1 MPIHIKTLE
10 IENIKRVQA
19 VTLEPSPAGLT
30 VIGGRNAQGKTS
42 VLDAIAWALGG
53 DRYRPENAQR
63 QGANTNPHLKLTL
76 SNGLTVERKGKNS
89 SLTVTDPSGK
99 RHGQQLLNS
108 FVESFALDLPKFMA
122 QSDREKAD
130 TLLRI
135 IGVGPQLAELDR
147 QHATLYADRLYT
159 GQIQKKKAAY
169 AETLPFVPNT
179 PDEEVSAFELIQQQ
193 QTILAR
199 NAENQRLRSRR
210 DRLAQECE
218 ALREQIDL
226 LTDQLSLK
234 EMELEAA
241 SKAAA
246 DLVDESTAE
255 LEENLRQI
263 DLINQ
268 NVRTNRAKAAAQKE
282 ADDLD
287 TEYRRLNGELFKVD
301 EKRKALLEGANLPLP
316 ELEVAGDKLFYKGQP
331 WANMSGAEHLIVS
344 TAIVRRLNPECGFV
358 LLDKLEQMDRET
370 LEDFGKWLEQEGL
383 QAIAT
388 RVSTGDECSI
398 IIQDGMASAPAPRP
412 VPVNPN
418 AWQKGAF

>member
-1 MPIHIKTLE
+1 MAVSIKTLE

-19 VTLEPSPAGLT
+19 VTLEPSPSGLT
-30 VIGGRNAQGKTS
+30 VIGGKNAQGKTS

-122 QSDREKAD
+122 QSDKEKAD

-135 IGVGPQLAELDR
+135 IGVGPQLMQLEKRHTDLWAE
-147 QHATLYADRLYT
+147 RLAT
-159 GQIQKKKAAY
+159 GQLQRKKAAY
-169 AETLPFVPNT
+169 AESLPFAPNT
-179 PDEEVSAFELIQQQ
+179 PTEEISALDLIQQQ
-193 QTILAR
+193 QSILAQ

-210 DRLAQECE
+210 DQLGQECE

-226 LTDQLSLK
+226 LQDRLRSL
-234 EMELEAA
+234 ELDYETAVT
-241 SKAAA
+241 AA
-246 DLVDESTAE
+246 DDLEDQSTAE
-255 LEENLRQI
+255 LEASLARI
-263 DLINQ
+263 DQINQ
-268 NVRTNRAKAAAQKE
+268 DVRTNRAKAAAK
-282 ADDLD
+282 ADADALD
-287 TEYRRLNGELFKVD
+287 EEYRRLTSQIASVEKERLEL
-301 EKRKALLEGANLPLP
+301 LQGADLPLP
-316 ELEVAGDKLFYKGQP
+316 DLEVAGDKLFYKGQP
-331 WANMSGAEHLIVS
+331 WANMSGAEQMIVA

-412 VPVNPN
+412 VPVNPT